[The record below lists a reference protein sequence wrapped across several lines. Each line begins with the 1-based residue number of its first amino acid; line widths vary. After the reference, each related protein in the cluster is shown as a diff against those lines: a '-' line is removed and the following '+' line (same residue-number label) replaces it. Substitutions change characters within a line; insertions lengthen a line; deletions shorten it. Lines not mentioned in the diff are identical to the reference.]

1 MTKIAEYKGDMQG
14 FKTYIDG
21 LKGEE
26 SMAKYK
32 ITTIEMVESDRQ
44 REQIE
49 EEMFSI
55 LRRMMDLEQ
64 QVRAGEMA
72 KKELQRYRQ
81 KLLDLIME
89 YGGEIA

>member
-1 MTKIAEYKGDMQG
+1 MTKIAEFKGDMQC
-14 FKTYIDG
+14 FKEYVDG

-32 ITTIEMVESDRQ
+32 ITTIETVVNDRQ

-55 LRRMMDLEQ
+55 LRRMMDLAQ

-81 KLLDLIME
+81 KLIDLALE
-89 YGGEIA
+89 YGGEAI